1 MARPVTGK
9 IFTTLMK
16 QKIKDGVEYV
26 YERKYRYNPERREND
41 YIEGKLLYKIVN
53 GVQMPTRPKKKPAS
67 QAPANK
73 NQEQKQ
79 EDTVAAT
86 RKRTGATQILDAV
99 GEKSGIDQALY
110 DITNVGDAKKILS
123 LARFLVCTDGHT
135 LPYITEWQLTH
146 ALPYEDGITEDIYGD
161 LFKRIGL
168 DFELTQKYFKK
179 RIDWCKC
186 GLLIAYDSTT
196 EGTYSQKLDNA
207 RYGYNKEGLKLPVI
221 KFLVLYSI
229 NDGQPIAYARQSGN
243 QSDMASIH
251 NAIMQFKALGV
262 DVSAI
267 ELVTDNAYYSH
278 DNLSELIKESI
289 AFITR
294 VRIDNKWVREEID
307 KHLDEL
313 KQPSNYFTKAQNVSG
328 IVIPVTRE
336 FARPCKRSD
345 KRTGIKK
352 GDMIPFK
359 ATVYLYLYFNE
370 DIKTHED
377 RELRKEV
384 ASFQAD
390 INNGFCLDEFNP
402 QAKAK
407 AEKFLH
413 INEGEGETSTATFND
428 DAIKE
433 ASKYHGI
440 MALVGSKEQ
449 TPAEEYRKYR
459 LRGKIE
465 QSFQIKKDDCD
476 GNRPRC
482 QSDAVYNGRLFVQFV
497 AMGYYDYLYGEI
509 NRIKREIDDV
519 LTERSEE
526 KVSAD
531 DLRTYRQLKTWL
543 HDLSLERILA
553 WFDVYETSCVSY
565 KLKMRTWTSSTTKRD
580 QLFLKLLGVNDREG
594 MFKV

>member
-1 MARPVTGK
+1 MARPVSGEIKTCE
-9 IFTTLMK
+9 IRRE
-16 QKIKDGVEYV
+16 QKNGSIYV
-26 YERKYRYNPERREND
+26 YERE
-41 YIEGKLLYKIVN
+41 YIYDPVKRQNKTLRDTLLYKIVD
-53 GVQMPTRPKKKPAS
+53 GVQMPTRPKKKPVA
-67 QAPANK
+67 QAAANENNE
-73 NQEQKQ
+73 NQEQK
-79 EDTVAAT
+79 EETLTAT
-86 RKRTGATQILDAV
+86 KKRTGAAKILDVV

-168 DFELTQKYFKK
+168 NFELSQKYFKK

-267 ELVTDNAYYSH
+267 ELVTDNGYYSN
-278 DNLSELIKESI
+278 DNLSELITESI

-294 VRIDNKWVREEID
+294 VKLDNNWVKEEID
-307 KHLDEL
+307 KHFDEL
-313 KQPSNYFTKAQNVSG
+313 KQPSNYFTQDQNVSG
-328 IVIPVTRE
+328 IVIPVARE
-336 FARPCKRSD
+336 FTRTCKRSD

-352 GDMIPFK
+352 GDTIRFK

-377 RELRKEV
+377 REFRKEV

-390 INNGFCLDEFNP
+390 INNGFCLDEFN
-402 QAKAK
+402 
-407 AEKFLH
+407 
-413 INEGEGETSTATFND
+413 
-428 DAIKE
+428 
-433 ASKYHGI
+433 
-440 MALVGSKEQ
+440 
-449 TPAEEYRKYR
+449 
-459 LRGKIE
+459 
-465 QSFQIKKDDCD
+465 
-476 GNRPRC
+476 
-482 QSDAVYNGRLFVQFV
+482 VQPKT
-497 AMGYYDYLYGEI
+497 
-509 NRIKREIDDV
+509 RIIVTQKP
-519 LTERSEE
+519 
-526 KVSAD
+526 KN
-531 DLRTYRQLKTWL
+531 
-543 HDLSLERILA
+543 
-553 WFDVYETSCVSY
+553 CP
-565 KLKMRTWTSSTTKRD
+565 
-580 QLFLKLLGVNDREG
+580 
-594 MFKV
+594 

>member
-1 MARPVTGK
+1 MARPVSGK
-9 IFTTLMK
+9 INTCEIRRP
-16 QKIKDGVEYV
+16 QKNGNIYV
-26 YERKYRYNPERREND
+26 YKRE
-41 YIEGKLLYKIVN
+41 YIYDPVKRQNKTLGDTLLYKIVD

-67 QAPANK
+67 QAVTTENNE
-73 NQEQKQ
+73 NQEQK
-79 EDTVAAT
+79 EETVAAT
-86 RKRTGATQILDAV
+86 RTRTGAAQILDV
-99 GEKSGIDQALY
+99 IGEKSGIDQAVY
-110 DITNVGDAKKILS
+110 DVADIGDAKKILS

-168 DFELTQKYFKK
+168 NFELVQNYFKK

-229 NDGQPIAYARQSGN
+229 KDGQPIAYARQSGN

-278 DNLSELIKESI
+278 DNLSELITEGI

-294 VRIDNKWVREEID
+294 VRLDNKWVKAEVD
-307 KHLDEL
+307 KHIDEL
-313 KQPSNYFTKAQNVSG
+313 KQPSNYFTKEQNVSG
-328 IVIPVTRE
+328 IAIPVTQE
-336 FARPCKRSD
+336 FTRLCKRSD

-352 GDMIPFK
+352 GDEIHFK

-377 RELRKEV
+377 RDLRKEV
-384 ASFQAD
+384 ASLQAD
-390 INNGFCLDEFNP
+390 INNGLCLDEFNP

-407 AEKFLH
+407 AEKFLNVNFH
-413 INEGEGETSTATFND
+413 PTVP
-428 DAIKE
+428 KE
-433 ASKYHGI
+433 KA
-440 MALVGSKEQ
+440 
-449 TPAEEYRKYR
+449 
-459 LRGKIE
+459 
-465 QSFQIKKDDCD
+465 
-476 GNRPRC
+476 
-482 QSDAVYNGRLFVQFV
+482 
-497 AMGYYDYLYGEI
+497 
-509 NRIKREIDDV
+509 KRY
-519 LTERSEE
+519 S
-526 KVSAD
+526 
-531 DLRTYRQLKTWL
+531 
-543 HDLSLERILA
+543 
-553 WFDVYETSCVSY
+553 
-565 KLKMRTWTSSTTKRD
+565 
-580 QLFLKLLGVNDREG
+580 
-594 MFKV
+594 

>member
-1 MARPVTGK
+1 MARPVSGK
-9 IFTTLMK
+9 INTCEIRRK
-16 QKIKDGVEYV
+16 QKNGSIYV
-26 YERKYRYNPERREND
+26 YEREYIYDPVRRQNKTLRD
-41 YIEGKLLYKIVN
+41 TLLYKIVD
-53 GVQMPTRPKKKPAS
+53 GVQMPTRPKKKS
-67 QAPANK
+67 QSKAPENE
-73 NQEQKQ
+73 NQEQKE
-79 EDTVAAT
+79 EDALEAS
-86 RKRTGATQILDAV
+86 RKRTGATQILDVV
-99 GEKSGIDQALY
+99 GEKSGIDQAIY
-110 DITNVGDAKKILS
+110 DITDIGDAKKILS

-168 DFELTQKYFKK
+168 NFELVQNYFKK

-278 DNLSELIKESI
+278 DNLSELITEGI

-294 VRIDNKWVREEID
+294 VRLDNKWVKEEID
-307 KHLDEL
+307 KHIDEL
-313 KQPSNYFTKAQNVSG
+313 KQPSNYFTKEQNVSG
-328 IVIPVTRE
+328 IAIPVTQE
-336 FARPCKRSD
+336 FTRLCKRSD

-352 GDMIPFK
+352 GDEIHFK

-377 RELRKEV
+377 RDLRKEV
-384 ASFQAD
+384 ASLQAD

-407 AEKFLH
+407 AKKFLH
-413 INEGEGETSTATFND
+413 INEGESGASTASFND

-440 MALVGSKEQ
+440 MALVGSKEVS
-449 TPAEEYRKYR
+449 PAEEHRKYR
-459 LRGKIE
+459 LRARIE

-482 QSDAVYNGRLFVQFV
+482 QSDAAYNGRLFVQFV

-509 NRIKREIDDV
+509 NRIKREVDDV
-519 LTERSEE
+519 LTKRSEE

-565 KLKMRTWTSSTTKRD
+565 KLKKRTWSSSTTKRD
-580 QLFLKLLGVNDREG
+580 QLFLRLLGV
-594 MFKV
+594 KVP

>member
-1 MARPVTGK
+1 MARPVSGEIKTCE
-9 IFTTLMK
+9 IRRE
-16 QKIKDGVEYV
+16 QKNGSTYV
-26 YERKYRYNPERREND
+26 YERKYIYDPVKRQNRSLGDR
-41 YIEGKLLYKIVN
+41 LLYQIVN
-53 GVQMPTRPKKKPAS
+53 GVQMPTRPKKKPVS
-67 QAPANK
+67 KTPTNEK
-73 NQEQKQ
+73 QEQGE
-79 EDTVAAT
+79 EDVLAAT
-86 RKRTGATQILDAV
+86 RKRTGAAQILDVV
-99 GEKSGIDQALY
+99 GEKSGIDQAIH
-110 DITNVGDAKKILS
+110 DIANVGDAKKILS

-146 ALPYEDGITEDIYGD
+146 TLPYEDGITEDIYGD

-168 DFELTQKYFKK
+168 DFELVQNYFKK

-243 QSDMASIH
+243 QSDMTSIH

-267 ELVTDNAYYSH
+267 ELVTDNGYYSEA
-278 DNLSELIKESI
+278 NLSELITESI

-294 VRIDNKWVREEID
+294 VRIDNKWVKEEID

-313 KQPSNYFTKAQNVSG
+313 KQPSNYFTKEQNVSG
-328 IVIPVTRE
+328 IGIPVTRE
-336 FARPCKRSD
+336 FERPCKRSD

-352 GDMIPFK
+352 GDIIRFK

-384 ASFQAD
+384 ASLQAD

-402 QAKAK
+402 QANARAK
-407 AEKFLH
+407 KFLR
-413 INEGEGETSTATFND
+413 IEEGEGEATIATFND

-440 MALVGSKEQ
+440 MALVGSKEE

-519 LTERSEE
+519 LTKRSGEI
-526 KVSAD
+526 VSAD

-565 KLKMRTWTSSTTKRD
+565 KLKKRMWNSSTTKRD
-580 QLFLKLLGVNDREG
+580 QLFLKLLGVE
-594 MFKV
+594 ML